1 MSNWSAKKTTQRT
14 GFYFHHILRKKS
26 SQNNVF
32 INCFAGELNP
42 QSWIELSFKFNQINV
57 ELKL

>member
-1 MSNWSAKKTTQRT
+1 MSNRSAKKTRQQRT

-32 INCFAGELNP
+32 INCFAGDLNP
-42 QSWIELSFKFNQINV
+42 QSWIELFKFNQINV